1 VTRPSI
7 PTLLALAAVLS
18 PAGVEGQAIFD
29 WPVRATPQP
38 EAVLTGAGAVLWNP
52 GSLVAEVG
60 TTQEIWILH
69 VDGPDATGVRGV
81 ALSGIVNLPT
91 GLRGGVGYWHLG
103 IQDIPRTTTSPQRE
117 GGEINVGEDV
127 AVLALAKGL
136 GSQTGIGMGLRFLRA
151 AAAGDAR
158 SRVEAEIGLHHR
170 SSLPLSPRLGVAIRG
185 LNGELRTIGGVE
197 LSLPSLASARI
208 PLRVGYGIQA
218 DKEFQ
223 PLDHRVS
230 LRSSWMDQLIVGAGL
245 SYLEGGDG
253 WTPLWMLGADVGRY
267 SISVLRESL
276 ANGFGP
282 VHFFRA
288 AIRFP

>member
-1 VTRPSI
+1 V
-7 PTLLALAAVLS
+7 AFLS
-18 PAGVEGQAIFD
+18 PAGAEGQAIFD

-52 GSLVAEVG
+52 GSLVEEVG

-81 ALSGIVNLPT
+81 AFSGVVNLPA

-117 GGEINVGEDV
+117 VGEINVGEDV

-136 GSQTGIGMGLRFLRA
+136 GGQTGLGAGLRFLRA
-151 AAAGDAR
+151 DAAGDAR
-158 SRVEAEIGLHHR
+158 SRVEGEIGLHHR
-170 SSLPLSPRLGVAIRG
+170 SSIPLSPRLGVTLRG
-185 LNGELRTIGGVE
+185 LNGELRTIGGIE
-197 LSLPSLASARI
+197 FTLPSLASARI
-208 PLRVGYGIQA
+208 PFRVGYGIQA
-218 DKEFQ
+218 DEEFR
-223 PLDHRVS
+223 PLDHRISV
-230 LRSSWMDQLIVGAGL
+230 RSSWMDQLIVGAGL

-288 AIRFP
+288 SVRFP